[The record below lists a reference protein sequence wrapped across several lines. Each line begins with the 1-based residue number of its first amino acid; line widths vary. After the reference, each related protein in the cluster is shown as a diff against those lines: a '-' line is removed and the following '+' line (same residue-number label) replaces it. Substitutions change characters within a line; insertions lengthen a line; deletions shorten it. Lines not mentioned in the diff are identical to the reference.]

1 VGPQHGGK
9 KSPRGDRI
17 HRAIQWPSTVGSIC
31 TTKQDWHLVDH
42 VVWQILVQVAQGVW
56 ILAEGLVLAAE
67 AVTGRDATEFDQV
80 HNVECANVVWAT

>member
-1 VGPQHGGK
+1 
-9 KSPRGDRI
+9 
-17 HRAIQWPSTVGSIC
+17 
-31 TTKQDWHLVDH
+31 VDH